1 MIGRFVLLLIVG
13 ALLVSLLIA
22 LDLPRP
28 VLPNPLP
35 TPAGQLGGRMPLP
48 TAEGRLGGS
57 LPQNTPVPWSSARRR
72 GCLPSRSRTELRRKS
87 CSGMTIS

>member
-13 ALLVSLLIA
+13 ALLVSFLIA

-28 VLPNPLP
+28 VSAQDPLP

-57 LPQNTPVPWSSARRR
+57 LPQNTPVPSVIRSSAR
-72 GCLPSRSRTELRRKS
+72 GCLPSRSRTELRPGRVR
-87 CSGMTIS
+87 G